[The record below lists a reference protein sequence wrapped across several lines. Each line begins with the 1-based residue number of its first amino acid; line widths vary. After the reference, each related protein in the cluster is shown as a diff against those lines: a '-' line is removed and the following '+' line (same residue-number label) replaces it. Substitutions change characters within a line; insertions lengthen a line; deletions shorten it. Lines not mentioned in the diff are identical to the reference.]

1 MNTLYQNIRLQ
12 IVNNSYSF
20 YSKSLLILQIFSKVS
35 FSAKIFDLKKLSDI
49 IFFET
54 LFTICLFVFKV
65 PEEVVNIVAIICL
78 EVATCVSA
86 IPDMLLIQKIPKNVL
101 MSMNARHL
109 DIIVHKFAPIWM
121 EGMEHIF
128 VLAVMVLNW
137 VINLVGFAE
146 LSKVWY
152 LQFKPISK

>member
-1 MNTLYQNIRLQ
+1 MNKLYQNLMLQ
-12 IVNNSYSF
+12 ILTFF
-20 YSKSLLILQIFSKVS
+20 YSKYKFCKFI
-35 FSAKIFDLKKLSDI
+35 AKSVFRQFFFDLKKKLSDI

-65 PEEVVNIVAIICL
+65 PEEVVNIVAIICP

-121 EGMEHIF
+121 EHIL

-146 LSKVWY
+146 LLKVCC
-152 LQFKPISK
+152 L